1 MFFIALLI
9 LQLKPNSHQNFENIY
24 HSPPTRSNMDLVH
37 LLLYVHDNLSEKKV
51 AKLLKNLLYFV
62 KDLQIS
68 QNNSDHFTH
77 FLVFFNLLPFS
88 LPIIQSRYAVV

>member
-1 MFFIALLI
+1 
-9 LQLKPNSHQNFENIY
+9 
-24 HSPPTRSNMDLVH
+24 MDLVH

-51 AKLLKNLLYFV
+51 AKLFKDLLNFI

-68 QNNSDHFTH
+68 QNNSGHFTH